1 MSRCYMCP
9 RACGKDRSVEKGVCK
24 MGDNMRVARADLH
37 FFEEPII
44 SGTRGSGTIFFCG
57 CSLGCVFCQNR
68 DISRGSELGREISE
82 RELADIM
89 LGLEERGAHNIN
101 LVTGAHFVSKIVT
114 SLEMVKN
121 RLSIPIVYNS
131 SGYELPKTLKMLDG
145 LVDIYLPDYKYFSSE
160 LSAKYSNAPDYRERA
175 EAAILE
181 MFGQVGK
188 CEYNDEGL
196 LKKGIII
203 RHLVLPS
210 CRADSIAV
218 VRRIAEILPKND
230 ILISVMSQY
239 TPDFASDV
247 DFKELHRRV
256 TRFEYDSVLQEVQ
269 RLGLS
274 GFSQAKESASGV
286 YTPDFKE
293 NTGVKNSN

>member
-9 RACGKDRSVEKGVCK
+9 RACGKDRSVDKGICG

-44 SGTRGSGTIFFCG
+44 SGTRGSGTVFFCG

-101 LVTGAHFVSKIVT
+101 LVTGAHFVSKIAT

-210 CRADSIAV
+210 SRADSIAV

-286 YTPDFKE
+286 YTPDFKG

>member
-1 MSRCYMCP
+1 MCP
-9 RACGKDRSVEKGVCK
+9 RACGKDRSVDKGICG

-101 LVTGAHFVSKIVT
+101 LVTGAHFVSKIAT

-218 VRRIAEILPKND
+218 IRRIAEILPKND

-239 TPDFASDV
+239 TPDFANDV

-256 TRFEYDSVLQEVQ
+256 TRFEYESVLQEVQ

-286 YTPDFKE
+286 YTPDFKG